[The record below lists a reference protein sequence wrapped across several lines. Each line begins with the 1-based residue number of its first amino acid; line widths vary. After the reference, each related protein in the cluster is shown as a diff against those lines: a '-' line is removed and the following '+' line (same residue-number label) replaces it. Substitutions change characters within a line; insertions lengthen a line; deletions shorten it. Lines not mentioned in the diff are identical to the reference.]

1 MKERQSPE
9 NTNHGSSRSRKPV
22 ILIIA
27 EGKNVTE
34 RNYFGSFR
42 KQHAGYVLKCPDIGH
57 VTDPA
62 NMMKAA
68 NDYWIKNKMSKSKG
82 DAAFVVLDLDCS
94 EQKAATINKLT
105 SKRNHASFIVSN
117 PCFEAWFL
125 THFLYP
131 VGSFT
136 SSSVITALSRY
147 IPKYRKNSDVSRYI
161 NGSNLNQALQNAD
174 NLALRCIAS
183 GLSWPSPE
191 CNPRTDVPDVIREI
205 QKHP

>member
-42 KQHAGYVLKCPDIGH
+42 KQHSGYVLKCPDIGH

-105 SKRNHASFIVSN
+105 SKRNQAQSLFLCDASF
-117 PCFEAWFL
+117 L
-125 THFLYP
+125 TYSLLLASMILRKKY
-131 VGSFT
+131 
-136 SSSVITALSRY
+136 SSS
-147 IPKYRKNSDVSRYI
+147 
-161 NGSNLNQALQNAD
+161 G
-174 NLALRCIAS
+174 
-183 GLSWPSPE
+183 
-191 CNPRTDVPDVIREI
+191 
-205 QKHP
+205 